1 MASVIASAP
10 ARKLMSELQNLVGK
24 NVEVILVNG
33 RRYRG
38 TLLAFEHPEMNL
50 VLGDA
55 ETEKGEKIPRVFI
68 AGRVLSEIRA
78 FEVSLFDP
86 KEFAEYIV
94 RKLGLRPD
102 AVKVYED
109 AGVVMVYN
117 SIRVTEAGVEGAGTL
132 AAKISYLLKEY
143 LEAKKRGEKPS

>member
-1 MASVIASAP
+1 MTSTP
-10 ARKLMSELQNLVGK
+10 ARKLMGELQNLVGK
-24 NVEVILVNG
+24 RVEVVLVNG
-33 RRYRG
+33 KSYKG
-38 TLLAFEHPEMNL
+38 TLLGFEHPEMNL

-55 ETEKGEKIPRVFI
+55 EGPNGEKIPRLFI
-68 AGRVLSEIRA
+68 MGRVLAEIRA
-78 FEVSLFDP
+78 FEVRLFDP
-86 KEFAEYIV
+86 REFAEYIV
-94 RKLGLRPD
+94 RKLGIRAD

-117 SIRVTEAGVEGAGTL
+117 SIRVTESGVEGAGTL